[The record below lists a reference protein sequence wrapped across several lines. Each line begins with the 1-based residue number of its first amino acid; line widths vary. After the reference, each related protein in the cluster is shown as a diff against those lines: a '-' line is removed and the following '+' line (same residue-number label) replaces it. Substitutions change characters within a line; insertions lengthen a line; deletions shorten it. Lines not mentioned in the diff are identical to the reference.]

1 LILPIKEWDVI
12 FFYFLDENRR
22 QEWSVVKVPAAIL
35 NTEIFSCDALASYP
49 GESIGSCNAPSLDH
63 AIEAG
68 TKCHH

>member
-1 LILPIKEWDVI
+1 M
-12 FFYFLDENRR
+12 
-22 QEWSVVKVPAAIL
+22 PAAIL